1 MNEEENGTVAL
12 KTEPSQQPPAQLQ
25 LQMQLTPG
33 GVLLTFP
40 VNLGLDNDTMK
51 QLVKV
56 YLSQHPELVQEIAQE
71 AVKQKQRELQIIQAV
86 KQSRND

>member
-1 MNEEENGTVAL
+1 MSEEENGTVAL
-12 KTEPSQQPPAQLQ
+12 KTEPPPQAMQ
-25 LQMQLTPG
+25 LQMQITPQG
-33 GVLLTFP
+33 ALLSFP
-40 VNLGLDNDTMK
+40 VNLGLDNETMK

-56 YLSQHPELVQEIAQE
+56 YLQQHPEMVTEIVQE